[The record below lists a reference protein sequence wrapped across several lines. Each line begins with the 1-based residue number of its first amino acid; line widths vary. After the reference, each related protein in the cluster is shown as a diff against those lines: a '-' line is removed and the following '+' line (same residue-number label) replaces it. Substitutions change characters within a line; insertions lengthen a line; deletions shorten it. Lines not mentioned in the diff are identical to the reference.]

1 MVLPVGK
8 RVYALKSVRIV
19 FSKTGRAKYVS
30 HLDLV
35 RSMTRA
41 VRRADI
47 PLWYTEGFNR
57 HPYLTF
63 ASPLS
68 LGYEG
73 LRETMDIRMADD
85 FPFAELLRRLNA
97 VLPEGLVAVSAADVV
112 TKAGDLAAA
121 EYRLTIQLPA
131 SVVREALSRKELLV
145 EKRTKKKTMKTID
158 ILPYFKNA
166 SVESMGEERTAVT
179 VVLPSG
185 GNENINPGLFI
196 TALNGIVGSD
206 VDAEVLRLRLLLAD
220 GSEFL

>member
-1 MVLPVGK
+1 M
-8 RVYALKSVRIV
+8 

-35 RSMTRA
+35 RAMTRA

-85 FPFAELLRRLNA
+85 FPYDELAARLNA
-97 VLPEGLVAVSAADVV
+97 VLPEGLEVISVVDVV
-112 TKAGDLAAA
+112 AKAGDLAAA
-121 EYRLTIQLPA
+121 EYRLTIHLPA
-131 SVVREALSRKELLV
+131 SVIQDALAANELLV

-166 SVESMGEERTAVT
+166 VVEAVGENETVVT
-179 VVLPSG
+179 VSLPSG
-185 GNENINPGLFI
+185 GNENVNPGLFI
-196 TALNGIVGSD
+196 TALKGVVGAD

>member
-1 MVLPVGK
+1 M
-8 RVYALKSVRIV
+8 KSVRIV
-19 FSKTGRAKYVS
+19 FSKTGRARYVS

-35 RSMTRA
+35 RAMTRA

-63 ASPLS
+63 AAPLS

-85 FPFAELLRRLNA
+85 FPFDELVKRLNA
-97 VLPEGLVAVSAADVV
+97 VLPEGLVAISAADAVA
-112 TKAGDLAAA
+112 KAGELTAA
-121 EYRLTIQLPA
+121 EYRLTVPLP
-131 SVVREALSRKELLV
+131 VDVIKDALSSSELLV

-166 SVESMGEERTAVT
+166 EVTVAGENVTVVT

-185 GNENINPGLFI
+185 GAENVNPGLFI
-196 TALNGIVGSD
+196 AALKGFVGAD
-206 VDAEVLRLRLLLAD
+206 VEANVLRLRLLLAD

>member
-1 MVLPVGK
+1 M
-8 RVYALKSVRIV
+8 KSVRIM

-35 RSMTRA
+35 RAMTRA

-85 FPFAELLRRLNA
+85 FPYDELAARLNA
-97 VLPEGLVAVSAADVV
+97 VLPEGLAVISAADVV
-112 TKAGDLAAA
+112 AKAGDLAAA
-121 EYRLTIQLPA
+121 EYRLTIHLPA
-131 SVVREALSRKELLV
+131 AVIVDALSSGELLV

-166 SVESMGEERTAVT
+166 VVEAVGENTTLVT
-179 VVLPSG
+179 VALPSG
-185 GNENINPGLFI
+185 GNENVNPGLFI
-196 TALNGIVGSD
+196 TALKGVVGAD
-206 VDAEVLRLRLLLAD
+206 VDAEVFRLRLLLAD

>member
-1 MVLPVGK
+1 M
-8 RVYALKSVRIV
+8 KSVRIV

-35 RSMTRA
+35 RAMTRA

-63 ASPLS
+63 AAPLS

-73 LRETMDIRMADD
+73 LRETMDIRMSDD
-85 FPFAELLRRLNA
+85 FPFDELVCRMNA
-97 VLPEGLVAVSAADVV
+97 VLPEGLVAISAADVIA
-112 TKAGDLAAA
+112 KAGDLAAA
-121 EYRLTIQLPA
+121 EYRLTVHLPA
-131 SVVREALSRKELLV
+131 SVIKDALAANELLV

-158 ILPYFKNA
+158 ILPYFKGA
-166 SVESMGEERTAVT
+166 VVEPMGENTTIVT

-185 GNENINPGLFI
+185 GNENVNPGLFI
-196 TALNGIVGSD
+196 TALKGIVGAD

>member
-1 MVLPVGK
+1 M
-8 RVYALKSVRIV
+8 KSVRIM

-35 RSMTRA
+35 RAMTRA

-85 FPFAELLRRLNA
+85 FPYDELAARLNA
-97 VLPEGLVAVSAADVV
+97 ALPEGLAVISAADVV
-112 TKAGDLAAA
+112 AKAGDLAAA
-121 EYRLTIQLPA
+121 EYRLTIHLPA
-131 SVVREALSRKELLV
+131 SVIQETLAANELPV

-166 SVESMGEERTAVT
+166 VVEAAGENETVVT
-179 VVLPSG
+179 VALPSG
-185 GNENINPGLFI
+185 GNENVNPGLFI
-196 TALNGIVGSD
+196 TALKGVVGAD

>member
-1 MVLPVGK
+1 M
-8 RVYALKSVRIV
+8 KSVRIV
-19 FSKTGRAKYVS
+19 FSKMGRIRYVS

-35 RSMTRA
+35 RAMTRA

-47 PLWYTEGFNR
+47 PLWYTEGFNK

-63 ASPLS
+63 AAPLS

-85 FPFAELLRRLNA
+85 FPFDELVKRLNA
-97 VLPEGLVAVSAADVV
+97 VLPEGLVALSAADVV
-112 TKAGDLAAA
+112 AKAGDLAAA
-121 EYRLTIQLPA
+121 EYRLTIHLPV
-131 SVVREALSRKELLV
+131 SVIENALSGAELLV
-145 EKRTKKKTMKTID
+145 EKRTKKKTMKTMD

-166 SVESMGEERTAVT
+166 AVEAAGKSVT
-179 VVLPSG
+179 VVTVSLPSG
-185 GNENINPGLFI
+185 SNENINPGLFI
-196 TALNGIVGSD
+196 TALKGIVGAD

>member
-1 MVLPVGK
+1 M
-8 RVYALKSVRIV
+8 

-35 RSMTRA
+35 RAMTRA

-63 ASPLS
+63 AAPLS

-85 FPFAELLRRLNA
+85 FPYDELVCRLNA
-97 VLPEGLVAVSAADVV
+97 VLPEGLVAISAADVV
-112 TKAGDLAAA
+112 AKAGELAAA
-121 EYRLTIQLPA
+121 EYRLTIHLPA
-131 SVVREALSRKELLV
+131 TVVSEALASSELLV
-145 EKRTKKKTMKTID
+145 EKRTKKKTMKTVD
-158 ILPYFKNA
+158 ILPYFKDA
-166 SVESMGEERTAVT
+166 IVETAGEDVAAVT
-179 VVLPSG
+179 VTLPSG
-185 GNENINPGLFI
+185 GNENVNPGLFI
-196 TALNGIVGSD
+196 TALKEKLGTD
-206 VDAEVLRLRLLLAD
+206 VDAEVLRLRLLLAN

>member
-1 MVLPVGK
+1 MEPLAGR
-8 RVYALKSVRIV
+8 RVSALKSVRIM

-35 RSMTRA
+35 RAMTRA

-85 FPFAELLRRLNA
+85 FPYDELAARLNA
-97 VLPEGLVAVSAADVV
+97 VLPEGLAVISAADVV
-112 TKAGDLAAA
+112 AKAGDLAAA
-121 EYRLTIQLPA
+121 EYRLTIHLPA
-131 SVVREALSRKELLV
+131 SVIQEALAANELLV

-166 SVESMGEERTAVT
+166 VVEAVGENETVVT
-179 VVLPSG
+179 VALPSG
-185 GNENINPGLFI
+185 GNENVNPGLFI
-196 TALNGIVGSD
+196 NALKGVVGAD

>member
-1 MVLPVGK
+1 M
-8 RVYALKSVRIV
+8 LKSVRIV

-35 RSMTRA
+35 RAMTRA

-63 ASPLS
+63 AAPLS

-73 LRETMDIRMADD
+73 LRETMDIRMLED
-85 FPFAELLRRLNA
+85 FPFDELVKRLNA
-97 VLPEGLVAVSAADVV
+97 VLPEGLVAISAADAVA
-112 TKAGDLAAA
+112 KAGDLAAA
-121 EYRLTIQLPA
+121 EYKLTIQLPMEA
-131 SVVREALSRKELLV
+131 VQGALSAPELPV

-158 ILPYFKNA
+158 ILPYFKEA
-166 SVESMGEERTAVT
+166 ILEKVGEAETNVT
-179 VVLPSG
+179 VILPSG
-185 GNENINPGLFI
+185 SAENINPGLFL
-196 TALNGIVGSD
+196 TALKAVTG
-206 VDAEVLRLRLLLAD
+206 AEVNANVLRLRLLLAD

>member
-1 MVLPVGK
+1 M
-8 RVYALKSVRIV
+8 KSVRIM

-35 RSMTRA
+35 RAMTRA

-73 LRETMDIRMADD
+73 LRETMDIRMSDD
-85 FPFAELLRRLNA
+85 FPFDELVNRLNA
-97 VLPEGLVAVSAADVV
+97 VLPEGLVAISAADVV
-112 TKAGDLAAA
+112 AKAGDLAAA
-121 EYRLTIQLPA
+121 EYRLTIHLPS
-131 SVVREALSRKELLV
+131 SVIAEALNETEMLV

-158 ILPYFKNA
+158 VLPYFKNA
-166 SVESMGEERTAVT
+166 SVESIGEAQTVVT

-185 GNENINPGLFI
+185 GNENVNPGLFI
-196 TALNGIVGSD
+196 TALSAIVGAE

>member
-1 MVLPVGK
+1 M
-8 RVYALKSVRIV
+8 KSVRIV

-35 RSMTRA
+35 RAMTRA

-63 ASPLS
+63 AAPLS

-73 LRETMDIRMADD
+73 LREAMDIRMQED
-85 FPFAELLRRLNA
+85 FPFDELVERMNA
-97 VLPEGLVAVSAADVV
+97 VLPEGLVALSAADVV
-112 TKAGDLAAA
+112 AKAGDLAAA
-121 EYRLTIQLPA
+121 EYRLTIHLPV
-131 SVVREALSRKELLV
+131 SVIMDALARPELLV
-145 EKRTKKKTMKTID
+145 EKRTKKKTMKTMD
-158 ILPYFKNA
+158 ILPYFKEA
-166 SVESMGEERTAVT
+166 IVKAAGEDVT
-179 VVLPSG
+179 VVTVSLPSG
-185 GNENINPGLFI
+185 SNENINPGLFV
-196 TALNGIVGSD
+196 TALKGVVGHD

>member
-1 MVLPVGK
+1 M
-8 RVYALKSVRIV
+8 

-35 RSMTRA
+35 RAMTRA

-85 FPFAELLRRLNA
+85 FPFDELVNRLNA
-97 VLPEGLVAVSAADVV
+97 VLPEGLVAISAADVV
-112 TKAGDLAAA
+112 AKAGELAAA
-121 EYRLTIQLPA
+121 EYRLTIHLPS
-131 SVVREALSRKELLV
+131 SVIVEALNAAELLV

-166 SVESMGEERTAVT
+166 SVEAVGEEQTVVT
-179 VVLPSG
+179 VALPSG
-185 GNENINPGLFI
+185 GNENVNPGLFI
-196 TALNGIVGSD
+196 TALSGIVGAE

>member
-1 MVLPVGK
+1 M
-8 RVYALKSVRIV
+8 KSVRIV
-19 FSKTGRAKYVS
+19 FSKLGRIRYVS

-35 RSMTRA
+35 RAMTRA

-47 PLWYTEGFNR
+47 PLWYTEGFNK

-63 ASPLS
+63 AAPLS

-85 FPFAELLRRLNA
+85 FPFDELVDRLNT
-97 VLPEGLVAVSAADVV
+97 VLPEGLVAISAADAVA
-112 TKAGDLAAA
+112 KAGDLAAA
-121 EYRLTIQLPA
+121 EYRLTIHL
-131 SVVREALSRKELLV
+131 SFNVVTEALARSELLV
-145 EKRTKKKTMKTID
+145 EKRTKKKTMKTMD

-166 SVESMGEERTAVT
+166 FVEEVGENATVVT
-179 VVLPSG
+179 VSLPSG
-185 GNENINPGLFI
+185 SNENINPGLFI
-196 TALNGIVGSD
+196 TALKSIVGTD

>member
-1 MVLPVGK
+1 M
-8 RVYALKSVRIV
+8 KSVRIM

-35 RSMTRA
+35 RAMTRA

-85 FPFAELLRRLNA
+85 FPFDELVKRLNA
-97 VLPEGLVAVSAADVV
+97 VLPEGLVAISAADVV
-112 TKAGDLAAA
+112 AKAGDLAAA

-131 SVVREALSRKELLV
+131 EVIGGALSADELLV

-158 ILPYFKNA
+158 ILPYFKDA
-166 SVESMGEERTAVT
+166 VVEKVGESETAVT

-185 GNENINPGLFI
+185 GNENVNPGLFI
-196 TALNGIVGSD
+196 TALKGIVGSD

>member
-1 MVLPVGK
+1 M
-8 RVYALKSVRIV
+8 

-35 RSMTRA
+35 RAMTRA

-63 ASPLS
+63 AAPLS

-85 FPFAELLRRLNA
+85 FPYDELVKRLNA
-97 VLPEGLVAVSAADVV
+97 VLPEGLVAISAGDAIA
-112 TKAGDLAAA
+112 KAGDLAAA
-121 EYRLTIQLPA
+121 EYKLIIQLPIE
-131 SVVREALSRKELLV
+131 VIQDALSSTELLV

-158 ILPYFKNA
+158 ILPYFKDAIVERVGESAA
-166 SVESMGEERTAVT
+166 SVTVT
-179 VVLPSG
+179 LPSG
-185 GNENINPGLFI
+185 SAENINPGLFV
-196 TALNGIVGSD
+196 TALKTFSGIA
-206 VDAEVLRLRLLLAD
+206 VDAHVVRQRLLLAD

>member
-1 MVLPVGK
+1 M
-8 RVYALKSVRIV
+8 KSVRIM

-35 RSMTRA
+35 RAMTRA

-63 ASPLS
+63 AAPLS

-85 FPFAELLRRLNA
+85 FPFDKLVKRLNA
-97 VLPEGLVAVSAADVV
+97 VLPEGLVAISAADVV
-112 TKAGDLAAA
+112 AKAGDLAAA
-121 EYRLTIQLPA
+121 EYRLTVHLPA
-131 SVVREALSRKELLV
+131 AVITAALSGSELLV

-158 ILPYFKNA
+158 ILPYFKDA
-166 SVESMGEERTAVT
+166 VVEAAGEDITVVT
-179 VVLPSG
+179 VALPSG
-185 GNENINPGLFI
+185 SNENINPGLFI
-196 TALNGIVGSD
+196 TALKSIVGAD

>member
-1 MVLPVGK
+1 M
-8 RVYALKSVRIV
+8 
-19 FSKTGRAKYVS
+19 S

-35 RSMTRA
+35 RAMTRA

-85 FPFAELLRRLNA
+85 FPYDELVCRLNA
-97 VLPEGLVAVSAADVV
+97 VLPEGLKAISAADAVA
-112 TKAGDLAAA
+112 KAGDLSAA
-121 EYRLTIQLPA
+121 EYRLTIHLPA
-131 SVVREALSRKELLV
+131 SVIREVLSATELLV
-145 EKRTKKKTMKTID
+145 EKRTKKKTMKTMD
-158 ILPYFKNA
+158 ILPYFKEA
-166 SVESMGEERTAVT
+166 VVEESGENSTVVT

-185 GNENINPGLFI
+185 SAENINPGLFV
-196 TALNGIVGSD
+196 TALKGVCGTD
-206 VDAEVLRLRLLLAD
+206 VDAEILRLRLLLAD
-220 GSEFL
+220 GSVFL

>member
-1 MVLPVGK
+1 M
-8 RVYALKSVRIV
+8 

-35 RSMTRA
+35 RAMTRA

-85 FPFAELLRRLNA
+85 FPFDELVCRLNA
-97 VLPEGLVAVSAADVV
+97 VLPEGLVAISAADVV
-112 TKAGDLAAA
+112 AKAGELAAS
-121 EYRLTIQLPA
+121 EYRLTIHLSA
-131 SVVREALSRKELLV
+131 EIVREALSASELLV
-145 EKRTKKKTMKTID
+145 EKRTKKKTMKTVD

-166 SVESMGEERTAVT
+166 SVEPAGENVSVVT
-179 VVLPSG
+179 VILPSG
-185 GNENINPGLFI
+185 GNENVNPGLFV
-196 TALNGIVGSD
+196 TALKDKLGTD

>member
-1 MVLPVGK
+1 M
-8 RVYALKSVRIV
+8 KSVRIV
-19 FSKTGRAKYVS
+19 FSKTGRARYVS

-35 RSMTRA
+35 RAMTRA

-63 ASPLS
+63 AAPLS

-73 LRETMDIRMADD
+73 LRETMDIRMVDD
-85 FPFAELLRRLNA
+85 FPFDELVKRLNA
-97 VLPEGLVAVSAADVV
+97 VLPEGLVAISAADA
-112 TKAGDLAAA
+112 TAKAGELTAA
-121 EYRLTIQLPA
+121 EYRLTIPLPVD
-131 SVVREALSRKELLV
+131 VVRGALSCSELLV

-158 ILPYFKNA
+158 ILPYFKEA
-166 SVESMGEERTAVT
+166 EVSALGEDATVVT

-185 GNENINPGLFI
+185 GAENVNPGLFI
-196 TALNGIVGSD
+196 AALKGFVGSD
-206 VDAEVLRLRLLLAD
+206 VEAKVLRLRLLLAD

>member
-1 MVLPVGK
+1 M
-8 RVYALKSVRIV
+8 

-35 RSMTRA
+35 RAMTRA

-85 FPFAELLRRLNA
+85 FPYDELATRLNA
-97 VLPEGLVAVSAADVV
+97 VLPEGLEVISAADVV
-112 TKAGDLAAA
+112 AKAGDLAAA
-121 EYRLTIQLPA
+121 EYRLTIHLPA
-131 SVVREALSRKELLV
+131 EVIRDALSSGELLV

-158 ILPYFKNA
+158 ILPYFKDA
-166 SVESMGEERTAVT
+166 VIETAGENTTLVT
-179 VVLPSG
+179 VALPSG
-185 GNENINPGLFI
+185 GNENVNPGLFI
-196 TALNGIVGSD
+196 TALNGIVGAD